1 MEKMKRLL
9 ALVMI
14 MASVAGLSACGG
26 SKDAQTDDAQGGDDG
41 DAAEKIVI
49 QVGYGNN
56 PGEPTDLAMQ
66 KWQEL
71 LAERSNGTMELELFP
86 SSQLGSQAD
95 LTDQIVMGEPIISI
109 SDASFLAEYGAP
121 EIAIASCPYIYN
133 SWDECWKLIESDW
146 WAEQEA
152 LLAENG
158 IHILT
163 ANWAYG
169 ERNIM
174 TTKPVR
180 SIEDMQGLIIR
191 TPTTP
196 SYMKAFEYMGA
207 APTALALGD
216 VYTATQQ
223 GTVEGMENPLATLC
237 GQAYYE
243 VAKYITLTKH
253 VLMPTQWICNEDFF
267 QSLTPEQQQWL
278 CETGDEAGVYN
289 NQLQDEML
297 AQYMEDME
305 ANGVEIID
313 LSDEERA
320 KFVEASAAVY
330 EDPVITADWRDGL
343 YDYVRSLMA

>member
-1 MEKMKRLL
+1 MYKR
-9 ALVMI
+9 
-14 MASVAGLSACGG
+14 
-26 SKDAQTDDAQGGDDG
+26 Q
-41 DAAEKIVI
+41 
-49 QVGYGNN
+49 
-56 PGEPTDLAMQ
+56 
-66 KWQEL
+66 
-71 LAERSNGTMELELFP
+71 
-86 SSQLGSQAD
+86 
-95 LTDQIVMGEPIISI
+95 
-109 SDASFLAEYGAP
+109 
-121 EIAIASCPYIYN
+121 
-133 SWDECWKLIESDW
+133 
-146 WAEQEA
+146 EQEA

-223 GTVEGMENPLATLC
+223 GTVEGMENPLATLY

-297 AQYMEDME
+297 AQYMDCLLYTSPC
-305 ANGVEIID
+305 G
-313 LSDEERA
+313 SGRA
-320 KFVEASAAVY
+320 TAAVI
-330 EDPVITADWRDGL
+330 PLISSLWAARRRDAGA
-343 YDYVRSLMA
+343 RRKI

>member
-1 MEKMKRLL
+1 
-9 ALVMI
+9 
-14 MASVAGLSACGG
+14 
-26 SKDAQTDDAQGGDDG
+26 
-41 DAAEKIVI
+41 
-49 QVGYGNN
+49 
-56 PGEPTDLAMQ
+56 
-66 KWQEL
+66 
-71 LAERSNGTMELELFP
+71 
-86 SSQLGSQAD
+86 
-95 LTDQIVMGEPIISI
+95 
-109 SDASFLAEYGAP
+109 
-121 EIAIASCPYIYN
+121 
-133 SWDECWKLIESDW
+133 
-146 WAEQEA
+146 
-152 LLAENG
+152 
-158 IHILT
+158 
-163 ANWAYG
+163 
-169 ERNIM
+169 
-174 TTKPVR
+174 
-180 SIEDMQGLIIR
+180 
-191 TPTTP
+191 
-196 SYMKAFEYMGA
+196 MGA

-223 GTVEGMENPLATLC
+223 GTVEGMEKPLATLY